1 MSMWTELQNPS
12 SPKKLTEKI
21 VTKNTIRFTNRQQTQ
36 TMQKDFNNWNSLKQE
51 LDKNEKVLFFKERE
65 VWWCS
70 IGLNLGH
77 EENGKN

>member
-12 SPKKLTEKI
+12 SPRKLTEKI

-51 LDKNEKVLFFKERE
+51 LDKNEKVLFFQRA
-65 VWWCS
+65 
-70 IGLNLGH
+70 
-77 EENGKN
+77 